1 MSLSRIVFYAQ
12 GMTCGACEARISK
25 ALIAIPGVSSAQASL
40 KGGRVSIEY
49 DADLVDLPALRK
61 AIEAAGYPVR
71 EGRGAGTTLALGA
84 GLLLVAAYLF
94 ASSRGVFNSLPIVD
108 SSIGYAMLFV
118 VGLLTSIH
126 CVAMCG
132 GIALSQSVPL
142 AMHGP
147 AEASQAPSRLESLR
161 PGLLYN
167 GGRLLS
173 YTLIGGLVGGI
184 GSAFSFSPAMKG
196 GLAAAAGLFMVL
208 LGLKMLGVLKG
219 LPRLSSLLPKGARQ
233 ALGGLS
239 SRLGRQGPF
248 AVGVLNGLM
257 PCGPLQTMQLYA
269 LGTGSILAGALSM
282 FIFAAGT
289 IPLMLVFG
297 ATAALLPRKFLP
309 AMMRASA
316 VLVMFLGVVTFARAA
331 ALAGLALPELVSPRA
346 SIAPLAAP
354 ASPGY
359 EALEVAATAP
369 GGPAKATV
377 SGGVQ
382 TIVTEIDASNYR
394 NFTVQAGLPLKWTVR
409 VSAANLNGCNNT
421 ILVPAYGIKKPL
433 KVGDNLIEFT
443 PKAEGPIAY
452 SCWMGMIRNRITVV
466 KDLGQVAANPG
477 APASG
482 GADPSLAAALAEGN
496 GALPAAGSCCSTA
509 SANAAFAGG
518 RVPVDTIGLP
528 VVEKGIQVITVT
540 VSPSGYSPAAFV
552 LEKGS
557 KAIVRFKAEGL
568 SSCNNPVVFPE
579 YNGSLD
585 LARGQLETPAIP
597 VTGDFTFSCW
607 MGMLHG
613 YIKVV
618 DDLKKVDL
626 AKVKAEIGAWKAPA
640 GSACC
645 GGSTAT
651 AQGPAAPSPKGN

>member
-1 MSLSRIVFYAQ
+1 MRLSRIVLYAQ
-12 GMTCGACEARISK
+12 GMSCGACEVKIRK
-25 ALIAIPGVSSAQASL
+25 ALTDLPGVSSAQASL
-40 KGGRVSIEY
+40 RGGRVSIEY
-49 DADLVDLPALRK
+49 DGDLVDLSSLRK

-71 EGRGAGTTLALGA
+71 EGRGAGPSLALGV
-84 GLLLVAAYLF
+84 GLLLVAAYLV
-94 ASSRGVFNSLPIVD
+94 ASSLGVFNTLPIVD
-108 SSIGYAMLFV
+108 SSLGYAMLFV

-132 GIALSQSVPL
+132 GIALSQSVPR
-142 AMHGP
+142 ARPGQ
-147 AEASQAPSRLESLR
+147 AEAYRTEGRLESLR

-184 GSAFSFSPAMKG
+184 GSAFSFSPAIKG
-196 GLAAAAGLFMVL
+196 ALAGAAGLFMVL
-208 LGLKMLGVLKG
+208 LGLKMLGILKG
-219 LPRLSSLLPKGARQ
+219 LPRLSRLLPKGARQ
-233 ALGGLS
+233 ALGGLTG
-239 SRLGRQGPF
+239 RLRRQGPF
-248 AVGVLNGLM
+248 AVGLLNGLM

-331 ALAGLALPELVSPRA
+331 ALAGIALPEMTPPRA
-346 SIAPLAAP
+346 AATQ
-354 ASPGY
+354 GY
-359 EALEVAATAP
+359 EALAVAAPVP
-369 GGPAKATV
+369 GGQAKATIA
-377 SGGVQ
+377 GGVQ
-382 TIVTEIDASNYR
+382 TIVTEIDANNYR
-394 NFTVQAGLPLKWTVR
+394 DFTVQAGLPLKWTVR
-409 VSAANLNGCNNT
+409 VSAAKLNGCNNT

-443 PKAEGPIAY
+443 PKAEGTIAY
-452 SCWMGMIRNRITVV
+452 SCWMGMIRNRIAVV

-477 APASG
+477 AAGP
-482 GADPSLAAALAEGN
+482 GAPGLAAALAEGN
-496 GALPAAGSCCSTA
+496 GAQPAAGSCCSTA
-509 SANAAFAGG
+509 GTNAAFAGG
-518 RVPVDTIGLP
+518 KVPVDTIGFP
-528 VVEKGIQVITVT
+528 VMEKGIQVITVT
-540 VSPSGYSPAAFV
+540 VGPAGYSPAAFV

-568 SSCNNPVVFPE
+568 NSCNNPVVFPE

-626 AKVKAEIGAWKAPA
+626 AKVRAEIGAWKAPS

-645 GGSTAT
+645 GGAS
-651 AQGPAAPSPKGN
+651 AQAGPSPKGN

>member
-1 MSLSRIVFYAQ
+1 MRPNRIVLYAQ

-25 ALIAIPGVSSAQASL
+25 ALTGLPGVVLAQASL
-40 KGGRVSIEY
+40 ESGRVSIEY
-49 DADLVDLPALRK
+49 DADLVDLPSLKR
-61 AIEAAGYPVR
+61 AIEAAGYPVQ
-71 EGRGAGTTLALGA
+71 EGRGAGPSLALGA
-84 GLLLVAAYLF
+84 GLLLGAAYLV
-94 ASSRGVFNSLPIVD
+94 ASSRGVFSSLPIVD

-132 GIALSQSVPL
+132 GIALSQSVPR
-142 AMHGP
+142 
-147 AEASQAPSRLESLR
+147 AEGLRTEGRLESLR

-167 GGRLLS
+167 CGRLLS

-196 GLAAAAGLFMVL
+196 GLAGAAGLFMVL
-208 LGLKMLGVLKG
+208 LGLKMLGILKG
-219 LPRLSSLLPKGARQ
+219 LPRLSRLLPMGARK

-269 LGTGSILAGALSM
+269 LGTGTILAGALSM
-282 FIFAAGT
+282 LIFAAGT

-316 VLVMFLGVVTFARAA
+316 VLVLFLGVVTFARAA
-331 ALAGLALPELVSPRA
+331 ALAGIALPELRPA
-346 SIAPLAAP
+346 QAAQLAAP
-354 ASPGY
+354 SPEAPSPGY
-359 EALEVAATAP
+359 EALEVAATAS
-369 GGPAKATV
+369 GRQAKATV
-377 SGGVQ
+377 SGDVQ
-382 TIVTEIDASNYR
+382 TIVTEIDANNYR
-394 NFTVQAGLPLKWTVR
+394 DFTVQAGVPLTWTVR
-409 VSAANLNGCNNT
+409 VSAAKLNGCNNR

-443 PKAEGPIAY
+443 PKAEGTIAY

-477 APASG
+477 APNP
-482 GADPSLAAALAEGN
+482 GAP
-496 GALPAAGSCCSTA
+496 
-509 SANAAFAGG
+509 
-518 RVPVDTIGLP
+518 
-528 VVEKGIQVITVT
+528 
-540 VSPSGYSPAAFV
+540 
-552 LEKGS
+552 
-557 KAIVRFKAEGL
+557 
-568 SSCNNPVVFPE
+568 
-579 YNGSLD
+579 
-585 LARGQLETPAIP
+585 GQLETPAIP

-607 MGMLHG
+607 IGMIHG

-626 AKVKAEIGAWKAPA
+626 AKVRAEIGAWKAPA
-640 GSACC
+640 GSACY
-645 GGSTAT
+645 GGSSAT
-651 AQGPAAPSPKGN
+651 AQAAPSTKGSAQ